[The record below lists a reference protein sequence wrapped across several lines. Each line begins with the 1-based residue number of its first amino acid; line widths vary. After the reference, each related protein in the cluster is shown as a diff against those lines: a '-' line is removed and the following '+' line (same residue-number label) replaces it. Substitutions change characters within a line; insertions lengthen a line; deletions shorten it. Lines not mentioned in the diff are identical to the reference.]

1 MAAFRHIVLIGLSGS
16 GKSTVGRQLAVVLGR
31 PFVDTDELITAAA
44 GRPIPQIFA
53 EQGEPAFRALE
64 REAVQRAVSGPPAV
78 IATGGGAPV
87 DETNR
92 RALWQGNAVVW
103 LDAPVDVLALRL
115 GGAGAGRP
123 LLADPRG
130 PAARL
135 AALHAARRP
144 VYAEAH
150 VRIDAVPPP
159 EQVVAMIRDALQTIV
174 GTGI

>member
-1 MAAFRHIVLIGLSGS
+1 MVPFRHVVLVGLSGS
-16 GKSTVGRQLAVVLGR
+16 GKTTVGRQLAAVLGR

-64 REAVQRAVSGPPAV
+64 REAVQRALSGPPAV

-87 DETNR
+87 DEANR
-92 RALWQGNAVVW
+92 CGHWRGNAVVW
-103 LDAPVDVLALRL
+103 LDAPVDVLAARL
-115 GGAGAGRP
+115 GAAGAGRP

-135 AALHAARRP
+135 AALHAARAP
-144 VYAEAH
+144 VYAGAH
-150 VRIDAVPPP
+150 LRVDAAVPPA
-159 EQVVAMIRDALQTIV
+159 QVVATIVDALRAFV
-174 GTGI
+174 KSG